1 MIDLGK
7 QGTIE
12 LPGFGQPEPFSAPT
26 TMVDVILNKRP
37 SAHGEAKKLN
47 AIEVDLIRQDRAV
60 FSVIDMFVIT
70 PCRDKIETRVV
81 HTKSAELTFRFPQ
94 MGVQEMRLLN
104 HLIATTV
111 GNFRGVF
118 DVIPHDSAD
127 PSAAA
132 VWGLLK
138 GNNPQQL
145 GSSVGLVRVSK
156 SQLAELIH
164 PRGSSVSGAEI
175 SQVTTSLQRL
185 AEVTIH
191 ITAGKAKGSTH
202 LIGGLVDDGTAIHI
216 ALNPR
221 LIMAGVERSRG
232 KFSIV
237 SLQALR
243 RLTNPISGLLYHT
256 LCGFVTNTHPHRFS
270 EERLEDYI
278 WGEREERPMPGSAK
292 RAEQIRDR
300 RKHLCKALKALE
312 GLDPPWK
319 IEWPERVPR
328 GSRPVYTIWR
338 PSHSREV
345 KSMTAHDEGEIKPP
359 LLPGMD

>member
-1 MIDLGK
+1 MS
-7 QGTIE
+7 GTRERGTLE
-12 LPGFGQPEPFSAPT
+12 LPGFGHVESAAKLEA
-26 TMVDVILNKRP
+26 VDVTLERRP
-37 SAHGEAKKLN
+37 AASGIAKKLN

-60 FSVIDMFVIT
+60 FSVIDMFVIN

-81 HTKSAELTFRFPQ
+81 HTKGAELTFRFPQ

-111 GNFRGVF
+111 GNFRGIF
-118 DVIPHDSAD
+118 DVIPHDTTD

-164 PRGSSVSGAEI
+164 TRGSSVSGAEI
-175 SQVTTSLQRL
+175 AQVTTSLQRL

-191 ITAGKAKGSTH
+191 IAAGKAKGSTH

-237 SLQALR
+237 SLHALR
-243 RLTNPISGLLYHT
+243 RLSNPIAGLLYHT
-256 LCGFVTNTHPHRFS
+256 LCGFVTNAHPHRFT

-278 WGEREERPMPGSAK
+278 WGEREERPATGSTQ

-312 GLDPPWK
+312 GLDPPWQV
-319 IEWPERVPR
+319 EWPDRGPR
-328 GSRPVYTIWR
+328 GSRPVYTIIR
-338 PSHSREV
+338 PSFSREMR
-345 KSMTAHDEGEIKPP
+345 SMDSQEDRPITPP
-359 LLPGMD
+359 LLPT